1 MDFHTTNYL
10 YMMAVN
16 TVTIATAVLQPEKAT
31 LDVGDVIIR
40 FLWYTCEIPVYVFK
54 QAIVWGF

>member
-1 MDFHTTNYL
+1 
-10 YMMAVN
+10 MMAVN

-40 FLWYTCEIPVYVFK
+40 FLWYTYEVPVYVLK

>member
-1 MDFHTTNYL
+1 
-10 YMMAVN
+10 MMAVN

-31 LDVGDVIIR
+31 LDVSDVIIR
-40 FLWYTCEIPVYVFK
+40 FVLYTCEILVYVLK